1 MPSVLTILKI
11 NEVNLLMKEKAWPIT
26 ILKVLLGVLMIFG
39 GIQHF
44 RSPDLYIPFVPS
56 FLPFVYV
63 IIYVTGL
70 LEILFGTAL
79 FMRKWSNAGAWGIL
93 FLMLLFLPIH
103 VWDVF
108 SKTPAIGSHNVALI
122 RLPVQ
127 FILLFFAWKLTNQV
141 SQKNS

>member
-108 SKTPAIGSHNVALI
+108 SKTPAIGCHNAALI

>member
-108 SKTPAIGSHNVALI
+108 SKTPAIGSHNAALI

-141 SQKNS
+141 SQKHS

>member
-79 FMRKWSNAGAWGIL
+79 FMRKLSNAGAWGIL

-108 SKTPAIGSHNVALI
+108 SKTPAIGSHNAALI

-127 FILLFFAWKLTNQV
+127 FILLFFAWKLTNHV
-141 SQKNS
+141 SQKHS

>member
-108 SKTPAIGSHNVALI
+108 SKTPAIGSHNAALI

>member
-108 SKTPAIGSHNVALI
+108 SKTPAIGSHNAALI

-127 FILLFFAWKLTNQV
+127 FILLFFAWKLTNKV
-141 SQKNS
+141 SQKHS